1 MEKSKVLIEIENL
14 KYEFTVYR
22 DGVGIIEKGL
32 IDDQRLHKICD
43 LINKNS
49 YQFQDVV
56 IVTNFVYFRI
66 MDEEY
71 FIKKVR

>member
-1 MEKSKVLIEIENL
+1 MIESKNL
-14 KYEFTVYR
+14 KYEFTAYR
-22 DGVGIIEKGL
+22 DGAGIIEKGL
-32 IDDQRLHKICD
+32 IDDQRLQKICD

-49 YQFQDVV
+49 HEFQDVV

>member
-1 MEKSKVLIEIENL
+1 MIESNNL

-22 DGVGIIEKGL
+22 DGTGIIEKGL
-32 IDDQRLHKICD
+32 IDYQRLHKICE

-49 YQFQDVV
+49 HQFQDVV

>member
-1 MEKSKVLIEIENL
+1 MIESKNL

-22 DGVGIIEKGL
+22 DGDGIIRKGL
-32 IDDQRLHKICD
+32 IDDQRLQKICD
-43 LINKNS
+43 LIIKNS
-49 YQFQDVV
+49 SEFQNVV

>member
-1 MEKSKVLIEIENL
+1 MIESKNL

-22 DGVGIIEKGL
+22 DGSGIIEKGL
-32 IDDQRLHKICD
+32 MDDQRLYKIRD